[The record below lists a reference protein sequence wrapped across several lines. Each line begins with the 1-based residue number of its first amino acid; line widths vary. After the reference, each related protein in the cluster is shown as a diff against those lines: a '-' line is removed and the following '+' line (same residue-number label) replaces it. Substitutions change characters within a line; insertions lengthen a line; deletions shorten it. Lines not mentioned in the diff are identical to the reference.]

1 MKNACKT
8 SFVSK
13 PLLVLSKY
21 AVPKQLINIKSMQNI
36 TFLEMCFAA
45 FLSGAFRISMD
56 PKFLTKMLNIKNFR
70 ENVFKVPILCDI
82 LI

>member
-1 MKNACKT
+1 
-8 SFVSK
+8 
-13 PLLVLSKY
+13 
-21 AVPKQLINIKSMQNI
+21 MQNI